1 MRVADHKAFDVY
13 TFRVKTKERGSNF
26 DGWNWLLNWIK
37 PNGLSQLTEDIKPE
51 MALWREREL
60 IPLLCH
66 ESDSRA
72 KKSPF
77 KIDRI

>member
-1 MRVADHKAFDVY
+1 MKPV
-13 TFRVKTKERGSNF
+13 TE
-26 DGWNWLLNWIK
+26 LN
-37 PNGLSQLTEDIKPE
+37 NLNELSQLTEDIKPE

-72 KKSPF
+72 KKVSLKSTEF
-77 KIDRI
+77 NYL

>member
-1 MRVADHKAFDVY
+1 MKPV
-13 TFRVKTKERGSNF
+13 TG
-26 DGWNWLLNWIK
+26 LN
-37 PNGLSQLTEDIKPE
+37 NLNELSQLTEDIKPE

-72 KKSPF
+72 KKSL
-77 KIDRI
+77 